1 MAKKT
6 LNPESD
12 VYTAVLALACMAVLA
27 ATVFVA
33 FKSINFYGTDALW
46 KIVQIR

>member
-12 VYTAVLALACMAVLA
+12 VYTAVLALACLAVLA
-27 ATVFVA
+27 SAIFVA
-33 FKSINFYGTDALW
+33 YKSINLYDKEALW
-46 KIVQIR
+46 KIVQTR